1 MPDLSHFWQRFVR
14 ASALIFGLVLGAGA
28 TVFAYSN
35 TATVPI
41 GWSVYRI
48 EGVPLWTVALVPIV
62 LVLVAGTLYHWYN
75 SFHHFTQHMRHRHRV
90 HELEAEV
97 AALHAHLDQL
107 LEMPD
112 ASGAK
117 LPAKAVAAEPASEP
131 GAPAL
136 PAASNGSDADKA
148 KRSRKRVSLTTDS
161 EPVTVVAGGDLQPA
175 AETEPETASEPAVES
190 ATQG

>member
-14 ASALIFGLVLGAGA
+14 AGALIFGLLLGAGA

-35 TATVPI
+35 TATVAI

-48 EGVPLWTVALVPIV
+48 QGVPLWTVALVPII

-97 AALHAHLDQL
+97 ASLHAHLDQL

-117 LPAKAVAAEPASEP
+117 VSVTADKVEPASEP
-131 GAPAL
+131 EIPAL

-161 EPVTVVAGGDLQPA
+161 EPMTVEATGDSQPA
-175 AETEPETASEPAVES
+175 AETETRPASEPAVES